1 MSKKKPSKP
10 ALVNRQVFKDQL
22 KQTPVAERQRI
33 LKQFFESAGCTL
45 PGYSLKRAHLMP
57 LPIIYQQIDRSPEFE
72 DALQELYY
80 KEVKAE
86 VSGAIL
92 TDRKKTDS
100 TGQTTDTETRKQE
113 EDVASLLCFL

>member
-45 PGYSLKRAHLMP
+45 PGYSLKRAHAAADYLSADR
-57 LPIIYQQIDRSPEFE
+57 PIAR
-72 DALQELYY
+72 
-80 KEVKAE
+80 V
-86 VSGAIL
+86 
-92 TDRKKTDS
+92 
-100 TGQTTDTETRKQE
+100 
-113 EDVASLLCFL
+113 